1 MVPFDRSHTTSYS
14 PSKATICLS
23 HAVSEIWGDEKNCVD
38 SDNKKLIAMTT
49 SLEGSKKN
57 NFRSFTYSQCSTNPA
72 TFVKISQVDVEL
84 IDLTE
89 ITTNIFLNCKAKRD

>member
-49 SLEGSKKN
+49 SLEGSKKIISD
-57 NFRSFTYSQCSTNPA
+57 RSPT
-72 TFVKISQVDVEL
+72 
-84 IDLTE
+84 
-89 ITTNIFLNCKAKRD
+89 AKVLPTLQLS